1 MDLATLLPIALGFGL
16 VMAVALL
23 ARSARAKQRPL
34 VARPSVPHTPLAAA
48 PAPAKRQPGHQVVAL
63 RAGVDLGEQ
72 IREHATRAELAK
84 QRPFV
89 EFTASWCP
97 PSIAFDGALEHPL
110 MVEALRGIYLIQVDI
125 DEFGGFNYE
134 RWGFRVPGVPI
145 FFEVDVEGRATG
157 RTIISNAWGPDI
169 PENMSRVMG
178 AFFRG

>member
-1 MDLATLLPIALGFGL
+1 MDLGALLSIALGFGL
-16 VMAVALL
+16 VLAVALL
-23 ARSARAKQRPL
+23 ARAARAERRPI
-34 VARPSVPHTPLAAA
+34 VARPSVPQVPLAAA
-48 PAPAKRQPGHQVVAL
+48 PPPAKAKPAHEVVAL
-63 RAGVDLGEQ
+63 RPGVDLGEQ
-72 IREHATRAELAK
+72 IREHATRAELAGL
-84 QRPFV
+84 RPFV

-110 MVEALRGIYLIQVDI
+110 MVEALRGIYLITVDI

-157 RTIISNAWGPDI
+157 RTITSNAWGPDI
-169 PENMSRVMG
+169 PENMGRVMG